1 MRGKSFNQ
9 IYLQI
14 GNTACSFCQEFIV
27 FFGFIGDILL
37 AARKFVRKP
46 GQLNWRSVLYYAD
59 ICGSDAVP
67 IISLLGLLVGVIL
80 AFQGIVQLSRY
91 GVEGYIVNL
100 VGAVIV
106 TELAPLLT
114 AIVLAGRSGSA
125 FASELGTLQANEEV
139 DALFTLGFDPIGY
152 LVFPKIM
159 ALVIVLPCLT
169 IFADVC
175 GIIGGM
181 LVSCEK
187 LDISATE
194 YFSRTLEVV
203 KPIDL
208 FQGLMKS
215 TFFGIIVAVIGCM
228 KGYYAERDSQ
238 GIGRSAT
245 SAVVTGI
252 FLIVLC
258 DAVIT
263 GIFSSIT

>member
-1 MRGKSFNQ
+1 M
-9 IYLQI
+9 L
-14 GNTACSFCQEFIV
+14 
-27 FFGFIGDILL
+27 FGFTGELVL
-37 AARKFVRKP
+37 VAKKFIRHP
-46 GQLNWRSVLYYAD
+46 GKINWRAVLYNAD
-59 ICGSDAVP
+59 TCGSDAVP

-80 AFQGIVQLSRY
+80 AFQGIVQLGRY

-125 FASELGTLQANEEV
+125 FASELGTMQANEEV
-139 DALFTLGFDPIGY
+139 DALFTLGFDPVGY
-152 LVFPKIM
+152 LVFPKII
-159 ALVIVLPCLT
+159 ALIIVLPCLT

-208 FQGLMKS
+208 FQGLFKS
-215 TFFGIIVAVIGCM
+215 VFFGVIVAVIGCM
-228 KGYYAERDSQ
+228 KGYYTERDSQ

-252 FLIVLC
+252 FLIVVC
-258 DAVIT
+258 DAIIT
-263 GIFSSIT
+263 GIFSTIV

>member
-1 MRGKSFNQ
+1 MTEKPFNQ
-9 IYLQI
+9 LCLQI
-14 GNTACSFCQEFIV
+14 GDKACSFCREFIV
-27 FFGFIGDILL
+27 FFGFTGDI
-37 AARKFVRKP
+37 AFAVRKFARRP
-46 GQLNWRSVLYYAD
+46 RQLNWRSVLYYAD
-59 ICGSDAVP
+59 TCGSDAVP

-80 AFQGIVQLSRY
+80 AFQGIVQLGRY

-125 FASELGTLQANEEV
+125 FASELGTMQANEEV
-139 DALFTLGFDPIGY
+139 DALITLGFDPIGY
-152 LVFPKIM
+152 LIFPKIV

-175 GIIGGM
+175 GIVGGM
-181 LVSCEK
+181 LISCEK

-194 YFSRTLEVV
+194 YFFRTLEVV

-208 FQGLMKS
+208 FQGLLKS
-215 TFFGIIVAVIGCM
+215 IFFGVIVAVIGCM

-245 SAVVTGI
+245 AAVVAGI

>member
-1 MRGKSFNQ
+1 MTEKSFNQ
-9 IYLQI
+9 LCLQI
-14 GNTACSFCQEFIV
+14 GNTACGVCREFIT
-27 FFGFIGDILL
+27 FFGFSGDIAL
-37 AARKFVRKP
+37 AAWRVLRRP
-46 GQLNWRSVLYYAD
+46 RHLNWRSVLYHAD
-59 ICGSDAVP
+59 TCGSDAVP

-125 FASELGTLQANEEV
+125 FASELGTMQANEEI
-139 DALFTLGFDPIGY
+139 DALFTLGFDPIAY
-152 LVFPKIM
+152 LVFPKIV

-181 LVSCEK
+181 LISCEK
-187 LDISATE
+187 LDISSTE

-208 FQGLMKS
+208 FQGLLKS
-215 TFFGIIVAVIGCM
+215 IFFGIIVAVIGCM
-228 KGYYAERDSQ
+228 KGYYTERDSQ

-258 DAVIT
+258 DAIIT